1 MRRCPALLVAALAF
15 GFALQPVSSLADG
28 LATYTLTST
37 AGLPAPSGPP
47 PGTPAVTL
55 NGTLSTGSATVSVPS
70 TTRVGVGY
78 QVTGT
83 GIPSGTT
90 VKAIGSS
97 GAQITL
103 SQNATAN
110 GGESLTFTPVIAPPQ
125 VVALVEPAG
134 GVVTPPSSSP
144 TGPLT
149 VIPSGS
155 QGFYANGVYDFLASK
170 DQNGNALLDSNGKP
184 LQALGLSFYGQSVG
198 QGGLASLAN
207 GGILKFSLDVTNPNS
222 PPQLVVPQS
231 NDIKITLQPS
241 DISTGSTGTTG
252 TNNNGSGGTQI
263 GTASIPEPLSVLLW
277 SAMAGASL
285 LRARSWRKRLPAAHA

>member
-15 GFALQPVSSLADG
+15 GLALQPVSSRADG

-47 PGTPAVTL
+47 PGTPPVTL
-55 NGTLSTGSATVSVPS
+55 SGTLSTGSPTVSLPS
-70 TTRVGVGY
+70 TTGVGVGY

-83 GIPSGTT
+83 GIPTGTT
-90 VKAIGSS
+90 VTAIGSG
-97 GAQITL
+97 GAQVTL

-144 TGPLT
+144 SGPLT
-149 VIPSGS
+149 VLSGS
-155 QGFYANGVYDFLASK
+155 QGFNQSLVYDYLASK
-170 DQNGNALLDSNGKP
+170 DQNGNPLKDQNGNP
-184 LQALGLSFYGQSVG
+184 LQALGLSFYGQ
-198 QGGLASLAN
+198 GLASLAN

-222 PPQLVVPQS
+222 PPQLVPQS
-231 NDIKITLQPS
+231 NDIKIALQTS
-241 DISTGSTGTTG
+241 STTGSTGTTG
-252 TNNNGSGGTQI
+252 TDNNGSGGTQI
-263 GTASIPEPLSVLLW
+263 GTANIPEPLSVLVW
-277 SAMAGASL
+277 SAMAGAGL
-285 LRARSWRKRLPAAHA
+285 LRARIWRKRRPAVQP